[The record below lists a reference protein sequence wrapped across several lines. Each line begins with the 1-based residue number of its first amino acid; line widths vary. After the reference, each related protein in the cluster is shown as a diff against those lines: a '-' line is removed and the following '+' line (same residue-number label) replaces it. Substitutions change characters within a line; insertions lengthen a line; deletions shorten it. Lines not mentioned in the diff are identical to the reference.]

1 MNVKFGSRWKQVI
14 AEAIESGRYASKEEF
29 VNEALGL
36 AAEKERR
43 FRELKTLIEEAYEDD
58 ELEGLEE
65 VSTAAEAAIAS
76 AELKAAAE

>member
-1 MNVKFGSRWKQVI
+1 MNVKIGSRWKQVI

-58 ELEGLEE
+58 ELETLEE
-65 VSTAAEAAIAS
+65 VSTAVEAAIAS